1 MTEKFL
7 LSAVEKSLSL
17 FSFFFLQW
25 LYKNNKK
32 ASVLQLQT
40 VIENWETNWDVLL
53 KLLLFFIYLLGFF
66 TWIISLTC
74 LRCTIGVLITPQI
87 ILQYSCNTRYTV
99 EENRAP
105 QEEQMAV
112 TTPHSLTPSIR
123 ESGWCWGCLKPQKYE
138 SINSLE
144 ISHGNIFWTITVYSQ
159 H

>member
-7 LSAVEKSLSL
+7 LSAIENSLSL
-17 FSFFFLQW
+17 FFIFLQW

-32 ASVLQLQT
+32 ASVQQLQT

-99 EENRAP
+99 GENRAP

-144 ISHGNIFWTITVYSQ
+144 ISHGNIFWTITLYSQ